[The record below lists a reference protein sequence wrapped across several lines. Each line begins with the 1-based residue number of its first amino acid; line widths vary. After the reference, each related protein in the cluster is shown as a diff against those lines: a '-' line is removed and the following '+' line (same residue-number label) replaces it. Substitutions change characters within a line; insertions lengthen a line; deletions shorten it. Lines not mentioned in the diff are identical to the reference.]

1 MRRSGRALLA
11 LGVALAAVAVAGCG
25 RDDFENEPRPPVAAE
40 ISVKIGSDAVVVSP
54 PEFGAGLANFTV
66 ANLGD
71 SAATLEILGPSAA
84 ESGEVSPG
92 GTATLKTEMVT
103 GNYVAR
109 ARGTSAEAFDFRV
122 GAERESAQDDLL
134 LP

>member
-11 LGVALAAVAVAGCG
+11 LAVALAAMVVAGCG
-25 RDDFENEPRPPVAAE
+25 RDDFENEPRPPVPAE
-40 ISVKIGSDAVVVSP
+40 ISVEIGTDAVVVSP

-66 ANLGD
+66 ANLGE
-71 SAATLEILGPSAA
+71 SAATLEILGPNAA
-84 ESGEVSPG
+84 ESGEVVPG
-92 GTATLKTEMVT
+92 GTASLKTEVVT

-109 ARGTSAEAFDFRV
+109 ARGTSAEPFDFRV
-122 GAERESAQDDLL
+122 GAERESGQNELL